1 MQHKRSCPWIYFL
14 GKNSSQVMA
23 SFGEMSRGEGS
34 GASLRTRRT
43 TSSDDEQGVR
53 ACLLGLIGRPP
64 ALTQKEGICFGF
76 LTELPCLS
84 ATGQET
90 CHSSE
95 IKLTCHTGEQ
105 GVIQQAESLTVGLQV
120 TGETACRDSE
130 RMRRNRGWV
139 TKRNRSAGDL
149 TLPKYFEILGL

>member
-1 MQHKRSCPWIYFL
+1 
-14 GKNSSQVMA
+14 MA
-23 SFGEMSRGEGS
+23 SFGEMARGEGS
-34 GASLRTRRT
+34 EASLRKRRT

-95 IKLTCHTGEQ
+95 IKLTCPTGEK
-105 GVIQQAESLTVGLQV
+105 GVIQQPESLTVGTAGYGRDTLQRLRANA
-120 TGETACRDSE
+120 EE
-130 RMRRNRGWV
+130 PWV
-139 TKRNRSAGDL
+139 SNKEKQVFG
-149 TLPKYFEILGL
+149 